1 MDEGIPGLM
10 RILLIDDHALFRIG
24 LRELLERRGLEV
36 VGAVGDCEEGIRL
49 VLERQPDV
57 VLLDMRMPQ
66 MSGLEVLKTLRDK
79 GMQMPIVILTTSRV
93 ENDLIASLQC
103 GAQGYLLKDM
113 EPDEL
118 IRSLNDIVAGQTVVA
133 SELTMVLARAVR
145 GGEQD
150 KTESAMDQLT
160 PREKEILCLLAEGQ
174 SNKVIARN
182 LGISDG
188 TVKLH
193 VKAILRKLDVHSRVE
208 AAVIAVEQHFCKR
221 SQE

>member
-1 MDEGIPGLM
+1 M

-36 VGAVGDCEEGIRL
+36 VDAVGDCEAGIAL
-49 VLERQPDV
+49 VEEKQPDV

-66 MSGLEVLKTLRDK
+66 MTGLDVLQILREK
-79 GMQMPIVILTTSRV
+79 GQQMPIVILTTSRV
-93 ENDLIASLQC
+93 ETDVIASLQC

-113 EPDEL
+113 EPDDL
-118 IRSLNDIVAGQTVVA
+118 IRSLNDIVAGETVVA

-145 GGEQD
+145 GDEPT
-150 KTESAMDQLT
+150 KSESAMDQLT
-160 PREKEILCLLAEGQ
+160 PREQEILCLLAEGQ

-208 AAVIAVEQHFCKR
+208 AAVIAVEQKFCQKTNP
-221 SQE
+221 E